1 MRIEYSGTVLA
12 LLESAPIAV
21 VVVDTDSFIVFV
33 NGRTEELFG
42 YTRNEIIGQPLNLLL
57 PHRFAAHHNQHL
69 AKFFSAPNAR
79 IMGNG
84 MDLAALRKDGTE
96 FPVEVGLS
104 NVEVDGQQLFMSFIT
119 DITVRVEAA
128 ESLRSH
134 ALELEHRV
142 AVRTQEI
149 ERRRRVAEGLHD
161 ILTVLNTARPLEE
174 ILDLIVEQASQ
185 LLATDAV
192 AIYRQDDGEGT
203 PRIQAARYLDSSA
216 TDDAPPGKNPPRFF
230 SQLPMQENAPPAAPD
245 LGMTQ
250 AGRYRSVLAVP
261 LNVKGEIYGSI
272 CLYYKAA
279 RSFSQEEK
287 ELAVAFSDQAA
298 LAIENGRLR
307 EQVGRSAVAAERT
320 RLARDLHDAV
330 TQTLFSTSLIAEV
343 LPKIWERNPT
353 EGKKRAEELR
363 ELTRGALAEMRTLL
377 LELRPTALVEA
388 SLGDLLRQLADA
400 VTGRARIPVTVVIE
414 GKGTLPAEVQIAF
427 YRIAQESLNNVTKHS
442 GASHVTIKMRQTP
455 DSVSLEVEDDG
466 RGFDPG
472 AVPATHLGLNIM
484 RERAESV
491 GAQLEIETAQG
502 QHTRILTS
510 WRAAVPKP

>member
-1 MRIEYSGTVLA
+1 MPIKQSNTLLA

-21 VVVDTDSFIVFV
+21 VVINKTGTITLV
-33 NGRTEELFG
+33 NAKTEELFG
-42 YTRNEIIGQPLNLLL
+42 YARGELVGQPLELLL
-57 PHRFAAHHNQHL
+57 PHRFTARHHQHRDGY
-69 AKFFSAPNAR
+69 FVAPKAR
-79 IMGNG
+79 TMGSG
-84 MDLAALRKDGTE
+84 MDLAALRKDGSE

-104 NVEVDGQQLFMSFIT
+104 HVEVDGERLAMSFIT

-134 ALELEHRV
+134 ALELENRV
-142 AVRTQEI
+142 VARTQEI

-161 ILTVLNTARPLEE
+161 VLTVLNTARPLEE

-185 LLATDAV
+185 LLATDAI
-192 AIYRQDDGEGT
+192 AIYRQDEDEPT
-203 PRIQAARYLDSSA
+203 PRIQAARYLDESEAGEISLGRFNS
-216 TDDAPPGKNPPRFF
+216 TDPLVAG
-230 SQLPMQENAPPAAPD
+230 SES
-245 LGMTQ
+245 GMTQ

-272 CLYYKAA
+272 CLYYRAA

-287 ELAVAFSDQAA
+287 ELAVAFADQAA

-343 LPKIWERNPT
+343 LPKIWERDAG

-377 LELRPTALVEA
+377 LELRPTALTEA
-388 SLGDLLRQLADA
+388 ALGDLLRQLADA
-400 VTGRARIPVTVVIE
+400 VTGRARIPVSVTVE
-414 GKGTLPAEVQIAF
+414 GKGMLPSEVQIAF
-427 YRIAQESLNNVTKHS
+427 YRIAQEALNNVAKHS
-442 GASHVTIKMRQTP
+442 EARHVNVRMSQTS
-455 DSVSLEVEDDG
+455 DRVTLEVEDDG
-466 RGFDPG
+466 RGFDPST
-472 AVPATHLGLNIM
+472 VPANHLGLNIM
-484 RERAESV
+484 RERAEAIGAELAVVSV
-491 GAQLEIETAQG
+491 KG
-502 QHTRILTS
+502 QHTRIMAS
-510 WRAAVPKP
+510 WNRGNVK